1 MTRRP
6 TTSFRFNQVKLHQ
19 KENLL
24 TTCWM
29 EADDD
34 DNVVN
39 DDKEHTWPP
48 AGWRLMAKTIPVS
61 SLSSD
66 TISPPLNIALCQ
78 RDLFEREPWV
88 CADSPHSKLAHLGW
102 VWSTLR
108 WRVIKE
114 SSWILEKMIE
124 TLLQEAAWCQGSSQ
138 DRKQKS
144 CLPCFSQIMICFTFC
159 KKKSFVHV

>member
-1 MTRRP
+1 MMIRNTPDHQLDGGWWQKQSLSAPCRATQSPHRW
-6 TTSFRFNQVKLHQ
+6 TLRFVREIFLR
-19 KENLL
+19 ENLEYVL
-24 TTCWM
+24 IC
-29 EADDD
+29 A
-34 DNVVN
+34 
-39 DDKEHTWPP
+39 EHC
-48 AGWRLMAKTIPVS
+48 
-61 SLSSD
+61 
-66 TISPPLNIALCQ
+66 ALWE
-78 RDLFEREPWV
+78 RDLFEREPWI

-159 KKKSFVHV
+159 KKKSLVHV